1 MRFSA
6 LRAAI
11 PVFGMLAVLNA
22 KAKADEVLD
31 STRESIIQ
39 GVRDDIRRKI
49 QERNEAPAEK
59 RPEIASEAKPA
70 TATPAPMHSSPKPD
84 TPK

>member
-1 MRFSA
+1 MRFSTF
-6 LRAAI
+6 RAAI
-11 PVFGMLAVLNA
+11 LVFGLLAVLDA
-22 KAKADEVLD
+22 KAKADEAVD

-59 RPEIASEAKPA
+59 RPEVASEAKPA
-70 TATPAPMHSSPKPD
+70 ASTTTPVHNNPKPD

>member
-1 MRFSA
+1 MRSSTLGA
-6 LRAAI
+6 VIL
-11 PVFGMLAVLNA
+11 VFGMLAVLSA
-22 KAKADEVLD
+22 RAKADETGD

-39 GVRDDIRRKI
+39 GVRDDVRRKI
-49 QERNEAPAEK
+49 QERNEVQAEK

-70 TATPAPMHSSPKPD
+70 ATAAPVRNNPKPD